1 MFSYSPNFYQERL
14 QRLVVRCISI
24 CRAVIRHLQGSKL
37 TRDMMVMK
45 AVTAW
50 CCRVRSA
57 APEIHFPLNKEVQFS
72 IHFCSILCIKYFLI
86 CKIKRYVIMFF
97 VYKNRFLARQIG
109 PVMAFI
115 SDNISVHVHLLEN
128 NDPIKKNKDGCC
140 QLGFSVSLIFHKT
153 TRVFQRRSLLVYL
166 CRYCRQRKVKTVS
179 SCGAHF
185 RSGDNIF
192 SVQIATTTVC
202 ITRKMHLYRHLS
214 RFLGRSLDFSSV

>member
-57 APEIHFPLNKEVQFS
+57 APEIQFPTEQRG
-72 IHFCSILCIKYFLI
+72 SILCSFLLYPLH
-86 CKIKRYVIMFF
+86 KIFSHLQNKKVRNNIFF

-115 SDNISVHVHLLEN
+115 PDNISVHVHLLED
-128 NDPIKKNKDGCC
+128 NDPIKK
-140 QLGFSVSLIFHKT
+140 QRWLLSAGF
-153 TRVFQRRSLLVYL
+153 FQ
-166 CRYCRQRKVKTVS
+166 
-179 SCGAHF
+179 
-185 RSGDNIF
+185 
-192 SVQIATTTVC
+192 
-202 ITRKMHLYRHLS
+202 S
-214 RFLGRSLDFSSV
+214 R